1 VSEQPRAPRLAPPLA
16 PRMLR
21 AGAALR
27 AAARRPSPRAPL
39 APPAAQGG
47 SRRGGA
53 LPPHAPPPPPLP
65 PLCLPPRA
73 AAARNCSGTAA
84 AAAAAAAAS
93 AAPQGLASLWA
104 LKRLA
109 FATAGGSTA
118 AALALALSPP
128 AYVLPPAAAASLAA
142 TEAPTLRELIPR
154 GAALLV
160 LFTPLALL
168 GPAAALLPSRAL
180 RQAWYRLLT
189 WTLARAGCA
198 FIKWGQWAATRPDLF
213 PPDMVR

>member
-1 VSEQPRAPRLAPPLA
+1 
-16 PRMLR
+16 MLR

-39 APPAAQGG
+39 APPAARGG
-47 SRRGGA
+47 GGGHGGA
-53 LPPHAPPPPPLP
+53 LPPPAPPLP
-65 PLCLPPRA
+65 PPLLPPPRA
-73 AAARNCSGTAA
+73 AARHCSSTA

-93 AAPQGLASLWA
+93 AAPQAGLASLWA

-118 AALALALSPP
+118 AAFALSLSPP

-142 TEAPTLRELIPR
+142 SDAPTLRELVPR

-160 LFTPLALL
+160 LFTPLVLL
-168 GPAAALLPSRAL
+168 GPAVILLPSRSL
-180 RQAWYRLLT
+180 RAAWYRLLT

-213 PPDMVR
+213 PPDMVRGRPSCAHEQSQPSSSGAF